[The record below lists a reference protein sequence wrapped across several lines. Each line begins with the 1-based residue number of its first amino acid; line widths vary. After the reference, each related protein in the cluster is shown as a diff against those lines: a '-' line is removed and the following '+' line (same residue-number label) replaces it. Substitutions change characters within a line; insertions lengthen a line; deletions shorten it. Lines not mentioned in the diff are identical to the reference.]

1 MMNLAAALDDHAR
14 SRGDRV
20 AVVAGETVLTYRD
33 FARMV
38 VDAAGWLTARG
49 LQPGDVAGLWLKDT
63 PLHLA
68 LIYGCARAGIV
79 MLPLDWK
86 WTPAETERVA
96 RHFGAKIVVADPG
109 APGID
114 GVPTIAAA
122 DLPRAEAQAPG
133 ADADDLL
140 LLSLSSGT
148 TGRPKGPAVS
158 HRQFFRRFMTHWLH
172 LGFTDADRFLCATPV
187 YFGGGRT
194 FAMSMLFTGATV
206 VLASPALSGPDLV
219 AMVARERITC
229 LFLVPTQLRRLLAL
243 DDAALAPLRNLRLLF
258 SSGAPL
264 TVAERQEIAARLCP
278 NFHEYYAST
287 EGGGVSLL
295 TPADL
300 ERRPDSVGRPVF
312 GVEVEVVDDD
322 DRPLAADAVGRIRYR
337 GPGVATGY
345 HLDPEASLERFR
357 DGWFYPGDLAAIDAD
372 GYVCL
377 RGRREDVIIRGGINL
392 YPTEIEAV
400 LTAHPAVLE
409 AAVVP
414 RNSAALGE
422 EVAAFVVPRGPVTPE
437 TLAAWCTER
446 LAPYKRPAVITLLDE
461 FPRNS
466 AGKVL
471 KAKLSA

>member
-14 SRGDRV
+14 NRGDRI
-20 AVVAGETVLTYRD
+20 AIVAGDARITYRD
-33 FARMV
+33 FAAMV
-38 VDAAGWLTARG
+38 VDAAGWLGAQG
-49 LQPGDVAGLWLKDT
+49 LKAGDVAGLWLKDT

-68 LIYGCARAGIV
+68 LIFGCARAGIV

-86 WTPAETERVA
+86 WTPVETERVA
-96 RHFGAKIVVADPG
+96 VHFGAKIVVTDPG
-109 APGID
+109 APTLN
-114 GVPTIAAA
+114 VPTVAVET
-122 DLPRAEAQAPG
+122 LPRAAGGPFG
-133 ADADDLL
+133 AGADDLL

-172 LGFTDADRFLCATPV
+172 LGFTDSDRFLCATPL

-194 FAMSMLFTGATV
+194 FAMSMLFTGSTV
-206 VLASPALSGPDLV
+206 VLASPALPAADLV
-219 AMVARERITC
+219 AMVEREAITC
-229 LFLVPTQLRRLLAL
+229 LFLVPTQLRRLTAL
-243 DDAALAPLRNLRLLF
+243 DDAAVAPLRALRLLF

-278 NFHEYYAST
+278 RFHEYYAST

-295 TPADL
+295 MPADL
-300 ERRPDSVGRPVF
+300 VRRPDSVGRPVF
-312 GVEVEVVDDD
+312 GVEVEVVGDD
-322 DRPLAADAVGRIRYR
+322 DRPLPPDAVGRIRYR

-372 GYVCL
+372 GFVCL
-377 RGRREDVIIRGGINL
+377 RGRREDVIIRGGVNV
-392 YPTEIEAV
+392 YPAEIEAV

-414 RNSAALGE
+414 RASAALGE
-422 EVAAFVVPRGPVTPE
+422 EVAAFAAPRAEIGVE
-437 TLAAWCTER
+437 ALAAWCAER
-446 LAPYKRPAVITLLDE
+446 LAPYKRPAVIVSLAEL
-461 FPRNS
+461 PRNS

-471 KAKLSA
+471 KSRLIA

>member
-1 MMNLAAALDDHAR
+1 
-14 SRGDRV
+14 
-20 AVVAGETVLTYRD
+20 
-33 FARMV
+33 MV
-38 VDAAGWLTARG
+38 VDAAGWLAARG
-49 LQPGDVAGLWLKDT
+49 LRPGDVAGLWLKDT

-86 WTPAETERVA
+86 WTPAEAERVA
-96 RHFGAKIVVADPG
+96 RHFGARIVVTDPG
-109 APGID
+109 APLLD
-114 GVPTIAAA
+114 VPTVAVET
-122 DLPRAEAQAPG
+122 LPRAAAAAFG
-133 ADADDLL
+133 AEADDLL

-172 LGFTDADRFLCATPV
+172 LGFTDADRFLCATPL

-206 VLASPALSGPDLV
+206 VLASPAADLAPLV
-219 AMVARERITC
+219 ERERITC
-229 LFLVPTQLRRLLAL
+229 LFLVPTQLRRLMTL
-243 DDAALAPLRNLRLLF
+243 DDAALAPLRDLRLLF

-264 TVAERQEIAARLCP
+264 TVAERHEIAGRLCP
-278 NFHEYYAST
+278 RFHEYYAST

-300 ERRPDSVGRPVF
+300 ARRPDSVGRPVF
-312 GVEVEVVDDD
+312 GVEVEVVDDE
-322 DRPLAADAVGRIRYR
+322 DRPLPADAVGRIRYR

-345 HLDPEASLERFR
+345 HLDPEASVERFR

-372 GYVCL
+372 GFVCL

-409 AAVVP
+409 AAIVP
-414 RNSAALGE
+414 RASATLGE
-422 EVAAFVVPRGPVTPE
+422 EVAAFVVPRAAVNAE
-437 TLAAWCTER
+437 ALMAWCAER
-446 LAPYKRPAVITLLDE
+446 LAPYKRPAVITLLAE
-461 FPRNS
+461 LPRNS

-471 KAKLSA
+471 KARLSA

>member
-14 SRGDRV
+14 SRGDRI
-20 AVVAGETVLTYRD
+20 AVISGDVQLTYRA
-33 FARMV
+33 FAQAV
-38 VDAAGWLTARG
+38 VDAAAWLTTQG
-49 LQPGDVAGLWLKDT
+49 LEAGDVAGLWLKDT

-68 LIYGCARAGIV
+68 LIHGCARAGIV

-86 WTPAETERVA
+86 WTPAEAQRVA
-96 RHFGAKIVVADPG
+96 GHFGARIVVADPG
-109 APGID
+109 APPLE
-114 GVPTIAAA
+114 VPTVAVET
-122 DLPRAEAQAPG
+122 LPAGTAPLVAG
-133 ADADDLL
+133 ADDLL

-172 LGFTDADRFLCATPV
+172 LGFTDADRFLCATPL

-206 VLASPALSGPDLV
+206 VLASPALSAADLV
-219 AMVARERITC
+219 ALVERERITC

-243 DDAALAPLRNLRLLF
+243 DDAALAPLRALRLLF

-264 TVAERQEIAARLCP
+264 TVAERQEISARLCP
-278 NFHEYYAST
+278 RFHEYYAST

-300 ERRPDSVGRPVF
+300 ARRPDSVGRPVF
-312 GVEVEVVDDD
+312 GVEVEVVGDD
-322 DRPLAADAVGRIRYR
+322 DRPLPVDAVGRIRYR

-345 HLDPEASLERFR
+345 HLDPEASVERFR
-357 DGWFYPGDLAAIDAD
+357 DGWFYPGDLAAIDPD
-372 GYVCL
+372 GFVCL

-392 YPTEIEAV
+392 YPAEIEAV

-409 AAVVP
+409 AAIVP
-414 RNSAALGE
+414 RTSEALGE
-422 EVAAFVVPRGPVTPE
+422 EVAAFVVPRSPVE
-437 TLAAWCTER
+437 VAALAAWCAGR
-446 LAPYKRPAVITLLDE
+446 LAPYKRPAVITLLAE
-461 FPRNS
+461 LPRNS

-471 KAKLSA
+471 KSRLTA